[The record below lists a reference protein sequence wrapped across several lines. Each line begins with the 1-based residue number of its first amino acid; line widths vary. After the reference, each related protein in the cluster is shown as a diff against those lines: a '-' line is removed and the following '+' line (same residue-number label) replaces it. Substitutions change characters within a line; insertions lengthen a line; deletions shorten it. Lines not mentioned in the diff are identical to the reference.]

1 MKKTLFTVLLI
12 FISATITLG
21 QEEWELPKSW
31 QERDL
36 RPIEKVEML
45 SELTKDTIDKLEKEY
60 EYGGDVGGMIREVDY
75 NIDNSGQWDT
85 LKDGGLLWR
94 FAVCSPKARFINVLF
109 NKFSIPYCAKV
120 YIYGYNDIRNR
131 TFKQN
136 RNQILDDSY
145 NEHIDTLGY
154 IFSLFM
160 LTDTIVLEYYIP
172 PYAKE
177 KGTLSID
184 RIGHMFSYRESG
196 YVKVGTK
203 RNEEI

>member
-1 MKKTLFTVLLI
+1 MKKTLLTVLLM
-12 FISATITLG
+12 FISATLTLG
-21 QEEWELPKSW
+21 QEEWELPRSW

-45 SELTKDTIDKLEKEY
+45 SELTKDTIDKLTKED
-60 EYGGDVGGMIREVDY
+60 EDLGGIEREVDY

-94 FAVCSPKARFINVLF
+94 FAVCSPKASSINVVF
-109 NKFSIPYCAKV
+109 NKLSIPYCAKV

-131 TFKQN
+131 IFKQY
-136 RNQILDDSY
+136 RNEILDDCY
-145 NEHIDTLGY
+145 NDKIYEYGGSFIT
-154 IFSLFM
+154 LFM
-160 LTDTIVLEYYIP
+160 VMTDTIVVEYYIP

-177 KGTLSID
+177 KGKLSINGV
-184 RIGHMFSYRESG
+184 GHLFSYRESG
-196 YVKVGTK
+196 YINVGTK